1 LDIQVKYEGP
11 RKPSSNRLLSGGT
24 LLAWIAGARKI
35 GGGQAVTKIEFLLMI
50 ISVFVA
56 LSYIP
61 IRTEPKQT
69 NAARSDSLPA

>member
-1 LDIQVKYEGP
+1 
-11 RKPSSNRLLSGGT
+11 LLSGGT
-24 LLAWIAGARKI
+24 LLAWTVGAGNI

-61 IRTEPKQT
+61 VRTEPKQS
-69 NAARSDSLPA
+69 AAVQPDSLPA